1 MSINPRTTLRIAAA
15 VLATSL
21 LVLPACSSDDEGGT
35 GSSNA
40 DSGDSGDSGDPSGG
54 DDSTDGGS
62 EAAAAVNCEDLLTQA
77 DVEAL
82 FEEPAVL
89 EDPDAMSNNAELG
102 QTTCTWSTVEDME
115 NTDDL
120 SSQLV
125 ILQYY
130 DGSAM
135 SGTNFYDPE
144 LQYPD
149 AEPLDLGDEAFI
161 DTEGGIDIG
170 FVEGDKAGFLTWTVI
185 DMGGGEQDQLAKKD
199 AVINLARFFHD
210 QVA

>member
-1 MSINPRTTLRIAAA
+1 MSHNARTTLRIAAA
-15 VLATSL
+15 IVATSL
-21 LVLPACSSDDEGGT
+21 LVLPACSSGDEGGT
-35 GSSNA
+35 GTSNA
-40 DSGDSGDSGDPSGG
+40 DSGGTSEDNDSANGG
-54 DDSTDGGS
+54 GET
-62 EAAAAVNCEDLLTQA
+62 AAPVNCEDLLAQTE
-77 DVEAL
+77 VEGL
-82 FEEPAVL
+82 FGEPAVL
-89 EDPDAMSNNAELG
+89 EESDSMSNNAELG
-102 QTTCTWSTVEDME
+102 QTTCTWSTDEDVE

-125 ILQYY
+125 IVQYY
-130 DGSAM
+130 DGSTM